1 MNRIERAK
9 TLPETLTLSEA
20 AQFFRVSRPTL
31 LKALKDGQVS
41 GIKIG
46 RNWRIP
52 RSQFLKPPTKEGLNS
67 PANLNRMDALQKA
80 PSFER

>member
-46 RNWRIP
+46 RNGGFP
-52 RSQFLKPPTKEGLNS
+52 AVNSLPPPLKRG
-67 PANLNRMDALQKA
+67 
-80 PSFER
+80 